1 MRVGIIA
8 LLQESNTFLA
18 QATTFEKFE
27 QDLLAEGEALRARL
41 ADAHHEVGG
50 FFAELDAARDVEV
63 VPIFAARALPFGVI
77 TSDTFAELLRR
88 LEAALQAA
96 GPLDGILAA
105 AHGATV
111 SESHRDV
118 DGHWLSWLRTQVGSA
133 VPIVT
138 TIDPHAN
145 LSPQMVAAT
154 TALVAYRTNP
164 HVDQRQRGEEAAKL
178 LLRTLR
184 GTIRPTQAAAFP
196 PLAINIECQQ
206 TELPPCRLW
215 YELAA
220 AIRRRPGVLSVS
232 PILGF
237 PYADVEEMGSATLV
251 VTDNDPALAQQ
262 YADELA
268 AYLWEH
274 REAFRG
280 RLMGVEEALAGLESL
295 PGPVC
300 LLDMG
305 DNVGAGSP
313 ADGTA
318 LAHGLHAHAIA
329 DSFICL
335 NDPETVQQAATL
347 GVDRE
352 GTFSIG
358 GKTDDRHGAPLNV
371 RCTVLGL
378 FDGKFSE
385 SQPRHGGFVTF
396 DQGPTALLR
405 TDRGLTILVTSRRT
419 PPWSLAQLTAF
430 GLQPESFRAIVAKGV
445 VAPMAAYQDV
455 CPTFLRV
462 NTPGVTCADM
472 TFFDY
477 RHRRRPMFPFEP
489 EAFDA

>member
-1 MRVGIIA
+1 
-8 LLQESNTFLA
+8 
-18 QATTFEKFE
+18 
-27 QDLLAEGEALRARL
+27 
-41 ADAHHEVGG
+41 
-50 FFAELDAARDVEV
+50 

-77 TSDTFAELLRR
+77 TSGTFAQLMRR

-111 SESHRDV
+111 SASYPDV
-118 DGHWLSWLRTQVGSA
+118 DGYWLSWLRSKVGPN

-145 LSPQMVAAT
+145 LSPKMVEAT

-164 HVDQRQRGEEAAKL
+164 HIDQRERGEEAAAL
-178 LLRTLR
+178 LLRILR
-184 GTIRPTQAAAFP
+184 GEVRPTQAAAFP

-206 TELPPCRLW
+206 TQQAPCRPW

-220 AIRRRPGVLSVS
+220 AIRRRSGVLSVS

-237 PYADVEEMGSATLV
+237 PYADVQEMGSAALV

-268 AYLWEH
+268 AYAWEH

-280 RLMGVEEALAGLESL
+280 QMIDVDAALARLATL

-318 LAHGLHAHAIA
+318 LAHGLHKHAIA
-329 DSFICL
+329 DSFVCL
-335 NDPETVQQAATL
+335 NDPETVQQAAAI
-347 GVDRE
+347 GVHSE
-352 GTFSIG
+352 SEFSIG
-358 GKTDDRHGAPLNV
+358 GKTDDLHGAPLHV
-371 RCTVLGL
+371 RCTVVGL
-378 FDGKFSE
+378 YDGQFSE
-385 SQPRHGGFVTF
+385 LQPRHGGFVSF
-396 DQGPTALLR
+396 DQGPTAVLR
-405 TDRGLTILVTSRRT
+405 TDRGMTILVTSRRT
-419 PPWSLAQLTAF
+419 PPWSLAQLTSF

-445 VAPMAAYQDV
+445 VAPMAAYQEV
-455 CPTFLRV
+455 CPSFIRV

-477 RHRRRPMFPFEP
+477 QHRRRPMFPFES
-489 EAFDA
+489 EAVYG